1 MQQRLS
7 LTESLILILT
17 TVIVVVGFVL
27 FFIDPALFVRYTY
40 EDGLVEWLTVFGL
53 LLGAGVCIYR
63 FIKLLGRRSWIFLAV
78 TLLLGTMLFVVA
90 GEEVSWGQRIF
101 GIESSD
107 FFRQNNLQKETN
119 FHNMVVN
126 GVKINKVIFTFGLIA
141 ALGIFLLILP
151 YLYKRNARIKSW
163 ADSWGILIPRNYQII
178 AFLLLFATTALL
190 KHEKNAEVL
199 ECGAGLLFFLIVR
212 YPFNKEIFST
222 TAVRKA

>member
-53 LLGAGVCIYR
+53 LLGAGVCVYR

-151 YLYKRNARIKSW
+151 YLYKRNARIKAW
-163 ADSWGILIPRNYQII
+163 ADSWGIMIPRNYQII

-212 YPFNKEIFST
+212 YPFNKEIFSS